1 LFVDDIKSV
10 PTKKALLDEFIA
22 KYSKEFEITGGQLM
36 TRFLG
41 LSVEQDNHCISLHLD
56 QYIRE
61 TIEEYQKFIGKALR
75 PKLTPMQPGNVLE
88 PEGTPLVPDPKRQ
101 SIYRSIVARL
111 QYAATWVRFDISY
124 TVAQLARFCASAGPK
139 HWAAL
144 HHVIEYLSKYP
155 SLKLEYRRITSGP
168 KGLDGFCDADWGNS
182 STRRSTTGTIFRYNG
197 APISWR
203 SKQQKTIS
211 LFTAEAEYYSAS
223 EGAVQALYIRGLLI
237 NMGFDPEGWTPIHE
251 DNNACIEWGNNVIG
265 GRERAKHID
274 IRKHFAHEVIQN
286 GHIRLVRVDTANQL
300 ADVFTKSLQP
310 AQFAACMSGILRRKW
325 GS

>member
-1 LFVDDIKSV
+1 
-10 PTKKALLDEFIA
+10 
-22 KYSKEFEITGGQLM
+22 
-36 TRFLG
+36 
-41 LSVEQDNHCISLHLD
+41 
-56 QYIRE
+56 
-61 TIEEYQKFIGKALR
+61 
-75 PKLTPMQPGNVLE
+75 MQPGNVLE

-211 LFTAEAEYYSAS
+211 LSTAEAEYYSAS

-237 NMGFDPEGWTPIHE
+237 NMGFDPDGWTPIHE

-310 AQFAACMSGILRRKW
+310 AQFAACMSDILRRKW